1 MSRYFEQHFDS
12 GEGRKKEVEL
22 TIDAEKDKEL
32 CYQCQP
38 FKADIWMSSLLLT
51 LKVIN
56 TICKKKKRTLIFE
69 RLGKVHCD
77 LIP

>member
-12 GEGRKKEVEL
+12 GEGRKKSSGTDNL
-22 TIDAEKDKEL
+22 CWKDEEL

-56 TICKKKKRTLIFE
+56 TICKKKKKTLIFE